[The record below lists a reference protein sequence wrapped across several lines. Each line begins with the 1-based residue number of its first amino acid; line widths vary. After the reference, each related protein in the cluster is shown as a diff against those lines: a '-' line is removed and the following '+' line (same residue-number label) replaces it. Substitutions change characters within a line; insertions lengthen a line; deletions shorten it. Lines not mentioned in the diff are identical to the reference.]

1 MSLKVHILTLRP
13 RSLEISVGS
22 YVMVVFLRFT
32 LGVRYSIRY
41 HEIGAR
47 LVLTCTNLE
56 GYRPEDH
63 VYADPEKATGTV
75 CC

>member
-1 MSLKVHILTLRP
+1 
-13 RSLEISVGS
+13 
-22 YVMVVFLRFT
+22 MVVFLRFT